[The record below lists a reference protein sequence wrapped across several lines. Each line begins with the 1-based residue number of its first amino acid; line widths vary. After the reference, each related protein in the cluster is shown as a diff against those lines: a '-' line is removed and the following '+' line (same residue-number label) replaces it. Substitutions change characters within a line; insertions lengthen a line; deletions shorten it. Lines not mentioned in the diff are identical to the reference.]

1 MDLLK
6 DKYIIVEIIPTS
18 SKANTGFIAQISAL
32 KIDGLKLIDRFD
44 YRVADN
50 LLKNNDIKKLISYDN
65 NMFNYVNNTYFIKEK
80 FESWSNNY
88 PLLLIEDTYTIDF
101 LKDLDNSKEL
111 VYKYLNMEYT
121 LDIFDRII
129 KKYNLVPSNH
139 LVDLIY
145 EALIYETNT

>member
-44 YRVADN
+44 YRVDDN

-80 FESWSNNY
+80 FKSWSNNY
-88 PLLLIEDTYTIDF
+88 PLLLIEYTYTIDF